1 MKEVLTSGVEDY
13 SILAQAA
20 AKVAVT
26 KVPYP
31 AGGLIENEIHHY
43 LEKIAFMDP
52 ESDEIFEVADK
63 ALEVAGILLGVGPS
77 VL

>member
-1 MKEVLTSGVEDY
+1 
-13 SILAQAA
+13 
-20 AKVAVT
+20 
-26 KVPYP
+26 
-31 AGGLIENEIHHY
+31 LIENEIHHY

-63 ALEVAGILLGVGPS
+63 ALEVAGILLGVGPD